1 MARRPDIIQMSV
13 HGYGT
18 NLNTVPWPKD
28 PPLEVVP
35 YSEPSGPRIKPET
48 GFDPSGVP
56 EKVWIQFVVHVPPWP
71 GLSSSI
77 VPGPKGLGGGAPP
90 LDDPTSVVV
99 GPLPYCVV
107 A

>member
-35 YSEPSGPRIKPET
+35 YSEPSSPRIKPET

-56 EKVWIQFVVHVPPWP
+56 EKVWIQFGGPFP
-71 GLSSSI
+71 
-77 VPGPKGLGGGAPP
+77 PGPGFGWGFGPGPRGLGGGGPP
-90 LDDPTSVVV
+90 WMNPHRSSPVR
-99 GPLPYCVV
+99 CH
-107 A
+107 